1 LAGHEFASAGAV
13 TVLGASPV
21 ENEAVLRRM
30 VFVREDQSY
39 PDLKVRQALP
49 CLLAAL
55 TVALLAGRYATVR
68 RLTV

>member
-39 PDLKVRQALP
+39 PDLKVRQALTG
-49 CLLAAL
+49 LLAAL
-55 TVALLAGRYATVR
+55 TVALLAGGYATVR